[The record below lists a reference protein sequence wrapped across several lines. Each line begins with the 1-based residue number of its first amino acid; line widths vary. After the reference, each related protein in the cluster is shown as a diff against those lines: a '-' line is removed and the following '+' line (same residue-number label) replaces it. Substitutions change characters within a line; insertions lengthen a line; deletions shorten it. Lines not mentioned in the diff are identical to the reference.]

1 MSPRCRSSLAGPP
14 PRPSYRE
21 KLTTQRCIY
30 HPLDQP
36 ATLAGSTKV
45 WSHTGIGDNAIGLV
59 LSGHLCSIHVGEHF
73 IYMLFTSLPIFPV
86 HAGLCAPFSR
96 RCLASL
102 RPSSLLTEPAVNHQS
117 HGDSN
122 VDSRRTSTLRRQ
134 RGPCAYPRVAL
145 PGHGYPLP
153 PSGCSWLP
161 KLRTLPRELLYESTF
176 QSLASS

>member
-1 MSPRCRSSLAGPP
+1 MNNLVGDSISLVSPRCRSSLAGPP

-102 RPSSLLTEPAVNHQS
+102 RPSLK
-117 HGDSN
+117 
-122 VDSRRTSTLRRQ
+122 RRQ
-134 RGPCAYPRVAL
+134 SPHIHSEKTTRTMC
-145 PGHGYPLP
+145 LP
-153 PSGCSWLP
+153 PRRPSRARISIAP
-161 KLRTLPRELLYESTF
+161 KRMQLVTQAANPA
-176 QSLASS
+176 QGAAV